1 MGDYVDHRGNV
12 MPAPGNGRPKR
23 LRVDKEDN
31 VVAEDV
37 YVYLPTDSTD
47 SVKNMT
53 FSSDFSPSAGD
64 IPATTAV
71 TFINRNS
78 GLANGTYTG
87 QRKTLVGSSGTHT
100 ITPASTTGWTSVRL
114 EVGQTASLVW
124 TAANQWALVS
134 VGTSSV
140 GGRLPIVGAQVGTV
154 QTITADG
161 VDITATA
168 EIVLLNPPPAVQ
180 ITTCALPDGVYVG
193 EKKILI
199 GVNVNTGPVTPS
211 LVQGSFLGS
220 PGLDQISF
228 QETGACATVVWTGAK
243 WAIVGTSTLETAA
256 SSVPDPSGTTLRPYL
271 T

>member
-1 MGDYVDHRGNV
+1 MGDYIDHRGNV

-37 YVYLPTDSTD
+37 YVYLHTDAKD

-100 ITPASTTGWTSVRL
+100 ITPAATTGWTSVRL

-124 TAANQWALVS
+124 TAANQWALTS
-134 VGTSSV
+134 VATSSV

-168 EIVLLNPPPAVQ
+168 EIVLLDPALAIQ
-180 ITTCALPDGVYVG
+180 ITTCQLPDGVYVG
-193 EKKILI
+193 ERKILI
-199 GVNVNTGPVTPS
+199 GVNINVGPS

-220 PGLDQISF
+220 PGLDQISL
-228 QETGACATVVWTGAK
+228 QDVGACATVVWTGSK

-256 SSVPDPSGTTLRPYL
+256 SSVPDPSGTTFRPYL